1 MSNRINVG
9 RQYTLVVEQPFDY
22 TDLLTAALSGGKVKF
37 KPKLPANAIPLRGQ
51 VVVLAAFNGTT
62 PTLDVAGETSG
73 ATYATAADL
82 ATVGTVAL
90 TVVPSVLGSGD
101 LIAMTPDAGVQTATQ
116 GKGILI
122 MEYLI
127 SGRGQEA
134 QP

>member
-22 TDLLTAALSGGKVKF
+22 TDLLTAALVGGKVKF

-73 ATYATAADL
+73 ATYATGADL
-82 ATVGTVAL
+82 ATVGAVAL

>member
-1 MSNRINVG
+1 MTNRINVG
-9 RQYTLVVEQPFDY
+9 RQYTLVVEQPFDFN
-22 TDLLTAALSGGKVKF
+22 DLLTAALVGGKVKF

-73 ATYATAADL
+73 ATYATGADL